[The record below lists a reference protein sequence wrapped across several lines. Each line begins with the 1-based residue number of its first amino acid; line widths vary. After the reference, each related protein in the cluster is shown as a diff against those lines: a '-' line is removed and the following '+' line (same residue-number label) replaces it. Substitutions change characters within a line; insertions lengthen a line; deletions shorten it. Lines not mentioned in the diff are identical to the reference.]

1 MRLYDTRTR
10 SLHQLRAPLTV
21 RLYVCGITPYDA
33 SHLGHAF
40 TYVHF
45 DVLARW
51 LAARGHRVL
60 HARNVTDVD
69 DDILRTAAERS
80 VDFRELAA
88 TETARFDAELAEL
101 GCEPP
106 TVTPHATAAVPAIRN
121 AVSGLTD
128 AGVAYALDD
137 GRVYFDTQASERFGA
152 LSRFDRPT
160 MLEHFAAKGGDP
172 DAPGKRDALDF
183 LLWQPSAEGEPAWDS
198 PWGPGRPGWHIEC
211 STMAMEELGPTIDLH
226 GGGSDLVFPHHEAEI
241 VQAEHLTEQAP
252 FARFWLHTGM
262 VSVGGDKMAKSGGNL
277 VFVSDLRR
285 RWDPAAVRRLLLEH
299 HYRTP
304 WDYSDDAMAAAADA
318 VARWRAAAAANRER
332 DPGTEDAVAGA
343 LDDDLDIPGALGEV
357 DQAAAA
363 GAGGTVAWA
372 ARLLGLS
379 LESAAAR
386 PVEPVQQASSQR

>member
-10 SLHQLRAPLTV
+10 TLHPLRAPLTV

-40 TYVHF
+40 TYVQF

-69 DDILRTAAERS
+69 DDILRTASERGI
-80 VDFRELAA
+80 DFRELAA
-88 TETARFDAELAEL
+88 VETARFDDELAAL

-106 TVTPHATAAVPAIRN
+106 TTTPHATGAIPAIRN
-121 AVSGLTD
+121 AVGGLVD

-137 GRVYFDTQASERFGA
+137 GRVYFDTGASPRFGR
-152 LSRFDRPT
+152 LSGFDRPT

-172 DAPGKRDALDF
+172 DAGGKRDALDF
-183 LLWQPSAEGEPAWDS
+183 LLWQPSAEGEPSWDS

-211 STMAMEELGPTIDLH
+211 STMAMEDLGPTIDLH

-241 VQAEHLTEQAP
+241 VQAEHLTEQTP

-262 VSVGGDKMAKSGGNL
+262 VGVGGAKMAKSEGNL
-277 VFVSDLRR
+277 VWVSDLRA
-285 RWDPAAVRRLLLEH
+285 RWDPAAVRRLLLDH
-299 HYRTP
+299 HYRQA
-304 WDYSDDAMAAAADA
+304 WDYDDDAMAAADDA
-318 VARWRAAAAANRER
+318 VTWWREAAGASRER
-332 DPGTEDAVAGA
+332 DRAAEDAVAAA
-343 LDDDLDIPGALGEV
+343 LDDDLDIPGALAEV
-357 DQAAAA
+357 DAAARR
-363 GAGGTVAWA
+363 GAGGTVTWA
-372 ARLLGLS
+372 ARLLGVS
-379 LESAAAR
+379 LQPAR
-386 PVEPVQQASSQR
+386 TQPVEQFSSQG